1 MLSDSIQKEKGY
13 RNAENTFENKG
24 NNEESSPGIE
34 NQEVEEEVVSEN
46 GSEAE
51 DTQERDND
59 TEDDSQETESSSL
72 ETSTIFHSKS
82 PCQNIVRT
90 LMCTGH

>member
-1 MLSDSIQKEKGY
+1 M
-13 RNAENTFENKG
+13 
-24 NNEESSPGIE
+24 
-34 NQEVEEEVVSEN
+34 VSEN

-82 PCQNIVRT
+82 PRE
-90 LMCTGH
+90 HR